1 MSQGPHDEIRLAE
14 GEAGAGRTGEMM
26 KSRKVTSRILRSLLA
41 LTAVLCALSLL
52 GSEAQASNMAYKLN
66 KQIFAFTGQGQGRNF
81 VSFPDRGPHSGPG
94 GLTNICSAL
103 NLSPNGTIT
112 QFNPVGGTVN
122 TFQCG
127 QLETF
132 TFQDQ
137 VGAIVEDTVATS
149 GIIVGSDIPGNSFSF
164 ADLGSPPIGY
174 NKFPV
179 EYHTT
184 AVTPEDVCTQCALSA
199 TATITRF
206 DAQNGFVL
214 THQCTQLPIWNLV
227 LGEAV
232 LILEDNGPK
241 ACVPPH
247 F

>member
-1 MSQGPHDEIRLAE
+1 MI
-14 GEAGAGRTGEMM
+14 
-26 KSRKVTSRILRSLLA
+26 SRKVTSRILRSLLA

-52 GSEAQASNMAYKLN
+52 GQNAQEVFASNMAYKLN
-66 KQIFAFTGQGQGRNF
+66 KQIFALTGGGQGRNL

-94 GLTNICSAL
+94 GLSNICSAL
-103 NLSPNGTIT
+103 NLTGNGTIT
-112 QFNPVGGTVN
+112 QFNPVAGTVN

-132 TFQDQ
+132 TFADQRGAVIQD
-137 VGAIVEDTVATS
+137 TLATS
-149 GIIVGSDIPGNSFSF
+149 GIIVGSDIPGNSFNF

-174 NKFPV
+174 NQFPV

-184 AVTPEDVCTQCALSA
+184 AVTPEDICTQCALSA

-214 THQCTQLPIWNLV
+214 SHQCAQLPLWNLV

-241 ACVPPH
+241 TCVPPH

>member
-1 MSQGPHDEIRLAE
+1 
-14 GEAGAGRTGEMM
+14 MM
-26 KSRKVTSRILRSLLA
+26 TREKASSRIVGRPFVLA
-41 LTAVLCALSLL
+41 ALSCALVL
-52 GSEAQASNMAYKLN
+52 GAWQDATASNMAYKLN
-66 KQIFAFTGQGQGRNF
+66 KQIFPLAGGGKGRNF

-94 GLTNICSAL
+94 GLTNSCAAL
-103 NLSPNGTIT
+103 NLSANGTIT
-112 QFNPVGGTVN
+112 QFDAQVGIVN

-132 TFQDQ
+132 TFMDQ
-137 VGAIVEDTVATS
+137 VGAIIEDTVATS
-149 GIIVGSDIPGNSFSF
+149 GIIVGSDIPGNSFTF
-164 ADLGSPPIGY
+164 RDLGSPPIGY
-174 NKFPV
+174 NKYPV
-179 EYHTT
+179 EYHAT

-214 THQCTQLPIWNLV
+214 THQCTQLPLWNLV

-241 ACVPPH
+241 TCVPPH